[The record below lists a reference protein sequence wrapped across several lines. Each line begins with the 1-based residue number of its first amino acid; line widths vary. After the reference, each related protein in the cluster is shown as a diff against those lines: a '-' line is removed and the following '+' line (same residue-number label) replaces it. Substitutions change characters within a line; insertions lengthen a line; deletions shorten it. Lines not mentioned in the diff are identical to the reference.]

1 MTPGQAAFEAWKT
14 EIPRTHPVMLKWE
27 DMNAVEQRAWEGIAK
42 AGCKRVTPGEAAY
55 NLWVDL
61 VPGSVALTWERMPQ
75 SGKDGWEEIA
85 RAAIDACY
93 R

>member
-27 DMNAVEQRAWEGIAK
+27 DMNAVERRA
-42 AGCKRVTPGEAAY
+42 
-55 NLWVDL
+55 
-61 VPGSVALTWERMPQ
+61 
-75 SGKDGWEEIA
+75 WEEIA